1 MSEKME
7 NGSVSPELKELKYED
22 VLANAKEYFKGDD
35 LAAMVWVNKYALK
48 DSFNRIYEASP
59 EDMHHRIAEEIA
71 RIENNYPNPMS
82 AEDVFGLLDQF
93 RYWQQP
99 ANCIVVQLFR
109 YRPPQPCRLLRR
121 YYPYG

>member
-59 EDMHHRIAEEIA
+59 EAMHHRIADEIA
-71 RIENNYPNPMS
+71 FLSPPPAPPPPPPPHPS
-82 AEDVFGLLDQF
+82 FSPHPTHTSPTLLK
-93 RYWQQP
+93 RTS
-99 ANCIVVQLFR
+99 N
-109 YRPPQPCRLLRR
+109 
-121 YYPYG
+121 